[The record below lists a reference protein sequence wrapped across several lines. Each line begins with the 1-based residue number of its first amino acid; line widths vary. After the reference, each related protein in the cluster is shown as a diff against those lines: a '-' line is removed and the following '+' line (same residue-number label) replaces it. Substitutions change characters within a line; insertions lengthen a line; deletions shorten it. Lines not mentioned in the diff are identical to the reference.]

1 LRLAPELA
9 WQSIDGES
17 VVIDLPKRR
26 VLGLN
31 STGSFIWSR
40 IGRASEEEIATE
52 LAREFDVEEA
62 RARSDVRE
70 FLARLRDRGFL
81 VAS

>member
-1 LRLAPELA
+1 
-9 WQSIDGES
+9 
-17 VVIDLPKRR
+17 V
-26 VLGLN
+26 
-31 STGSFIWSR
+31 
-40 IGRASEEEIATE
+40 SEDEIAAE

-70 FLARLRDRGFL
+70 FLDRLRDRGFL

>member
-1 LRLAPELA
+1 LRVAPELA
-9 WQSIDGES
+9 WQTIDGES
-17 VVIDLPKRR
+17 VVIDLPRRR

-31 STGSFIWSR
+31 PVGSFIWSR
-40 IGRASEEEIATE
+40 IDSASEEEIAAE
-52 LAREFDVEEA
+52 LVREFDVDEA
-62 RARSDVRE
+62 RARNDVRE